1 MSTSTLWQVG
11 PDGTRTYPVE
21 ESVVTTTRQID
32 HLERMNSSRN
42 GNPRFRIYFT
52 DGSIAVTQSD
62 AGFCSGLENRENFG
76 VDVAVTFTRAG
87 LVSDLRPVQP

>member
-1 MSTSTLWQVG
+1 M
-11 PDGTRTYPVE
+11 
-21 ESVVTTTRQID
+21 TTTRQID